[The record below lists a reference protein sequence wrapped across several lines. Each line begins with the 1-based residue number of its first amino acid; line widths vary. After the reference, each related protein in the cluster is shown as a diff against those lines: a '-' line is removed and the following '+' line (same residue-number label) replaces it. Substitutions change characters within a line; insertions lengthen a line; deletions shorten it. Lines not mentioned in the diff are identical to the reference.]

1 VSPESKAA
9 ESQTKR
15 VVRVGVSNNNPVGIH
30 GNGGPP
36 SGLVIDIIEDI
47 AKHEGWQLKY
57 VETIWPNLMKLL
69 KNGGIDLLGGM
80 AYTGKRAKQFDFSS
94 EVVISN
100 WGVLYKNK
108 STIIDGIVDVAGK
121 KIALIPKGVHTVALK
136 RTADSFGL
144 KYQSLPAK
152 GYGHTLEMVSSGEAD
167 VGVVSRTF
175 HISHGHKYTALPTNV
190 ILNPVKLMFA
200 APLGK
205 GGGLLDRIDVHL
217 KRQKNDPKS
226 VYSMSTQRWFSV
238 SPREEIPRWLYWLIG
253 SVIVAAL
260 VAWVQN
266 IWLKSLVQKRTAE
279 LQSAY
284 DNTEKSIQERTLQ
297 LRDEV
302 EERRRTEVA
311 LVEARENADVANQAK
326 SNFLSQMSHELRTP
340 LNAILGFG
348 QLLLMNPKEDVSNKQ
363 KEYIDDIIMS
373 GGLLLDLIN
382 QVLDLSR
389 IEAGKVDLK
398 IEDVPIEELLNECV
412 ILITPTA
419 DEKSVTVNL
428 DMDSG
433 IVNSVRTDYV
443 RLKEV
448 ILNLLSNAVKYN
460 KPKGTV
466 QISVNIQDRKF
477 VRFSVADTGVGF
489 RLDDHE
495 KIFLPFNRLDTI
507 KRKEEGTGIGLAI
520 TKNLVTLMNG
530 KIGVESEVGV
540 GSKFWVDIPAASR

>member
-1 VSPESKAA
+1 
-9 ESQTKR
+9 
-15 VVRVGVSNNNPVGIH
+15 
-30 GNGGPP
+30 
-36 SGLVIDIIEDI
+36 
-47 AKHEGWQLKY
+47 
-57 VETIWPNLMKLL
+57 
-69 KNGGIDLLGGM
+69 
-80 AYTGKRAKQFDFSS
+80 
-94 EVVISN
+94 
-100 WGVLYKNK
+100 
-108 STIIDGIVDVAGK
+108 
-121 KIALIPKGVHTVALK
+121 
-136 RTADSFGL
+136 
-144 KYQSLPAK
+144 
-152 GYGHTLEMVSSGEAD
+152 
-167 VGVVSRTF
+167 
-175 HISHGHKYTALPTNV
+175 
-190 ILNPVKLMFA
+190 
-200 APLGK
+200 
-205 GGGLLDRIDVHL
+205 
-217 KRQKNDPKS
+217 
-226 VYSMSTQRWFSV
+226 
-238 SPREEIPRWLYWLIG
+238 
-253 SVIVAAL
+253 
-260 VAWVQN
+260 
-266 IWLKSLVQKRTAE
+266 
-279 LQSAY
+279 
-284 DNTEKSIQERTLQ
+284 
-297 LRDEV
+297 
-302 EERRRTEVA
+302 
-311 LVEARENADVANQAK
+311 
-326 SNFLSQMSHELRTP
+326 
-340 LNAILGFG
+340 
-348 QLLLMNPKEDVSNKQ
+348 
-363 KEYIDDIIMS
+363 MS